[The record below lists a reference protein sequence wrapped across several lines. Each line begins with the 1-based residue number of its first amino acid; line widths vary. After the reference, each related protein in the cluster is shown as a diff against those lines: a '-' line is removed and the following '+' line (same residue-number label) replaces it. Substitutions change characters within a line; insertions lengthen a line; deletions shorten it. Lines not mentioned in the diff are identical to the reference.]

1 MRDNWLEMVESW
13 MLRSIPLL
21 VSVVWLM
28 ISFIPLRS
36 EISANARPMIGLMC
50 VYFWVIYRP
59 DLFNLWSVFIL
70 GVISDVLSI
79 APLGI
84 FLFMYL
90 VMYLTVNNLIK
101 YINDKT
107 FEIMWS
113 GLIILLPVVMLSGWL
128 LMSVYYTQFIPV
140 KGMFFSY
147 LLSIA
152 LYPLIGGV
160 NAMIVNRFL
169 QEDD

>member
-1 MRDNWLEMVESW
+1 MRDSWHEMLENRI
-13 MLRSIPLL
+13 LRSIPLL

-28 ISFIPLRS
+28 ISFIPLKS
-36 EISANARPMIGLMC
+36 EISANARPMIGLVC

-59 DLFNLWSVFIL
+59 DLFNLWSVFVL

-90 VMYLTVNNLIK
+90 VMYLTVTNLIK

-128 LMSVYYTQFIPV
+128 LMSIYYAQFIPI
-140 KGMFFSY
+140 KGLFFSY

-152 LYPLIGGV
+152 LYPLISGV

-169 QEDD
+169 QDDD